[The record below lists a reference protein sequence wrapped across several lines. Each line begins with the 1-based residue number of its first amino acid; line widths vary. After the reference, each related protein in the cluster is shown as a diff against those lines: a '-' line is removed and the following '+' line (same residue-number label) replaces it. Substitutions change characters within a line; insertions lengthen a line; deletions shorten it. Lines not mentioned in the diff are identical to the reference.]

1 MLHDRVLLPRTAP
14 RSHAEVGHLLRQETA
29 VIIIMTLEDAPKIR
43 EGTEYVAHY
52 DKGLQPPILI

>member
-43 EGTEYVAHY
+43 
-52 DKGLQPPILI
+52 